1 MAASLY
7 FFSFIILVTLLILN
21 LFVAVILTTTEEITK
36 IVDLSVNRY
45 DLYKIKRAWRD
56 LDHDG
61 DGYLDFKK
69 FWRFSSQIALIFNVK
84 EEDLLDITNKK
95 NFLKALQLPVYE
107 DPKKGMFCYEYH
119 DVVIALAKVALMLK
133 YEVQK

>member
-1 MAASLY
+1 M
-7 FFSFIILVTLLILN
+7 N

-56 LDHDG
+56 LDNDG

-107 DPKKGMFCYEYH
+107 DPKKRMFCYEYH
-119 DVVIALAKVALMLK
+119 DVVISLAKVALMLK
-133 YEVQK
+133 YEVQKYI